1 MLTGLAPE
9 LVPELAP
16 ELPRMLA
23 ARYVGFVGFL
33 RENGMQVASA
43 DGADALRVAEQSG
56 QFDAPLLRWNLRA
69 LLCSR
74 AEDWRRFDG
83 LFDAYFLPPN
93 RQKTVETHA
102 GGAGQVD
109 LAGEA
114 GGLRDSS
121 DGTPLASAGGTD
133 GDDTDGATAQH
144 GASLDEALGQAD
156 FRHLHQPEELQ
167 ALDALM
173 RQFARRL
180 RLLALRR
187 EQSASAGRRID
198 LARTIRRSIA
208 HGGVPLEL
216 AWRKPRTQRPR
227 LVLLLDV
234 SRSMSLYSF
243 FYLRLARALSL
254 MLTDVH
260 CFLYHTRLVGVAEAL
275 RDPDAWRAQERLQ
288 LLSAG
293 WAGGTRIGD
302 CLAEFNECHAGG
314 LLHARTGVIIVS
326 DGYDTGA
333 PERLVSAL
341 VSLRRRARRVVWL
354 NPLASRP
361 GYTPSSAGMQAAM
374 PYLDLF
380 APGSDLAS
388 IARVLPQLLQAL
400 H

>member
-1 MLTGLAPE
+1 
-9 LVPELAP
+9 
-16 ELPRMLA
+16 
-23 ARYVGFVGFL
+23 
-33 RENGMQVASA
+33 
-43 DGADALRVAEQSG
+43 
-56 QFDAPLLRWNLRA
+56 
-69 LLCSR
+69 
-74 AEDWRRFDG
+74 
-83 LFDAYFLPPN
+83 
-93 RQKTVETHA
+93 
-102 GGAGQVD
+102 
-109 LAGEA
+109 
-114 GGLRDSS
+114 
-121 DGTPLASAGGTD
+121 
-133 GDDTDGATAQH
+133 
-144 GASLDEALGQAD
+144 
-156 FRHLHQPEELQ
+156 
-167 ALDALM
+167 
-173 RQFARRL
+173 
-180 RLLALRR
+180 
-187 EQSASAGRRID
+187 
-198 LARTIRRSIA
+198 
-208 HGGVPLEL
+208 
-216 AWRKPRTQRPR
+216 
-227 LVLLLDV
+227 
-234 SRSMSLYSF
+234 
-243 FYLRLARALSL
+243 

>member
-1 MLTGLAPE
+1 MLTGLAPK

-109 LAGEA
+109 LADEA

-121 DGTPLASAGGTD
+121 DGTPLASSGGTD

-208 HGGVPLEL
+208 HGGVPLDL

-243 FYLRLARALSL
+243 FYL
-254 MLTDVH
+254 
-260 CFLYHTRLVGVAEAL
+260 
-275 RDPDAWRAQERLQ
+275 
-288 LLSAG
+288 
-293 WAGGTRIGD
+293 
-302 CLAEFNECHAGG
+302 
-314 LLHARTGVIIVS
+314 
-326 DGYDTGA
+326 
-333 PERLVSAL
+333 
-341 VSLRRRARRVVWL
+341 
-354 NPLASRP
+354 
-361 GYTPSSAGMQAAM
+361 
-374 PYLDLF
+374 
-380 APGSDLAS
+380 
-388 IARVLPQLLQAL
+388 
-400 H
+400 